1 MTEVSPSS
9 MLLQLLTS
17 ILGVSFDRIWVTQAA
32 AN

>member
-1 MTEVSPSS
+1 MTEEGPSS

-17 ILGVSFDRIWVTQAA
+17 ILRVSFDRIWVTQAA